1 MTVQLRNNE
10 RRLHAFLLP
19 HARICAAV
27 DRCVCVEHE
36 GRRFA
41 SSVTLPAGMQSPPL
55 PDAVLHLP
63 EVARLVKRGVLVV
76 RRLPDPEAPG
86 ADAASASGATSSS
99 SRKRTAT
106 ERGRH
111 RSDSAPS

>member
-1 MTVQLRNNE
+1 MTIQLHNNE
-10 RRLHAFLLP
+10 RRLHAFVLP

-27 DRCVCVEHE
+27 GRCVCVEQE

-76 RRLPDPEAPG
+76 RRRSDPKAQEVDGASSQPAPP
-86 ADAASASGATSSS
+86 SK
-99 SRKRTAT
+99 RKRAST
-106 ERGRH
+106 
-111 RSDSAPS
+111 